1 MKSSLSVIAVF
12 IAAAC
17 AYGAHAQTEDIKYE
31 APPRVSPDRVLGPA
45 LLRSGNHRVR
55 EEVRTRATWL
65 EFEIES
71 DFGSYKAL
79 SIPMVAVRVHEIRTL
94 AQAVDQFRRNN
105 QQLAESLRGK
115 LEVGAD
121 SFVDILTSPL
131 STSSQI
137 VKQFRVNVART
148 FEELREGSPEAAE
161 KSADE
166 RSIYDGFEPGDPI
179 LASHKRNVASQLDLD
194 FYSSNPRV
202 QEFLDTVAAARGAGR
217 VSAGVV
223 TISLPRGQEFRP
235 AGGRVDASVRA
246 AMTHNTINQLYAR
259 NFDRLVSSGVPEE
272 LANAFLSHPVLSP
285 SHKTMLTEQVAYLD
299 GVENRGALLRAAL
312 SAASEE
318 EALSFVQIGKLL
330 FAYRERS
337 GSLKSVA
344 AAGHMVLAIT
354 SDGAIA
360 VMLPLDVLYW
370 NRETREVF
378 SGLQAFARAKGFE
391 RHAIISSSI
400 ITESAKG
407 GLYALGFELEER
419 YLEAR

>member
-1 MKSSLSVIAVF
+1 MKPSLSLIAVF
-12 IAAAC
+12 VAVAC
-17 AYGAHAQTEDIKYE
+17 AHSAYAQTEDIKYE

-55 EEVRTRATWL
+55 DEVRTRANWL

-79 SIPMVAVRVHEIRTL
+79 SIAMVAVRVHEIRTL
-94 AQAVDQFRRNN
+94 AQAVDEFRRDN
-105 QQLAESLRGK
+105 QQLADSLRGK

-131 STSSQI
+131 STSAQI
-137 VKQFRVNVART
+137 VKQFRVNVAKT
-148 FEELREGSPEAAE
+148 FDELREGSSETRGE
-161 KSADE
+161 SVDE
-166 RSIYDGFEPGDPI
+166 RSIYHSFEPGDPI

-223 TISLPRGQEFRP
+223 TISLPQSHEFRP

-285 SHKTMLTEQVAYLD
+285 SHKTKLTEQVAHLD

-312 SAASEE
+312 SASSEE
-318 EALSFVQIGKLL
+318 EALSFVQVGTLL
-330 FAYRERS
+330 FAFQERS
-337 GSLKSVA
+337 GSLKSIA
-344 AAGHMVLAIT
+344 AAGHMVLATT

-370 NRETREVF
+370 NRETRKVF
-378 SGLQAFARAKGFE
+378 SGLQAFARAKGFKK
-391 RHAIISSSI
+391 HAIISSSI
-400 ITESAKG
+400 ITESAKS

-419 YLEAR
+419 YLENR

>member
-1 MKSSLSVIAVF
+1 MKTSLYVTAVF
-12 IAAAC
+12 IAAAW
-17 AYGAHAQTEDIKYE
+17 AYDSYAQTEDIKYE

-55 EEVRTRATWL
+55 EDVRTRENWL

-94 AQAVDQFRRNN
+94 AQAVDEFRRNN

-137 VKQFRVNVART
+137 VKQFRFNVAKT
-148 FEELREGSPEAAE
+148 FEELREGSLETAGE
-161 KSADE
+161 SVEE
-166 RSIYDGFEPGDPI
+166 RTIYHGFEPGDPI

-223 TISLPRGQEFRP
+223 TISLPRDQEFRP
-235 AGGRVDASVRA
+235 AGGRVDASVRT

-259 NFDRLVSSGVPEE
+259 NFDRLVSSGVPEA

-285 SHKTMLTEQVAYLD
+285 SHKTILTEQVAYLD

-318 EALSFVQIGKLL
+318 EALSFEQIGKLL

-337 GSLKSVA
+337 GALRSIV

-354 SDGAIA
+354 GDGAIA

-378 SGLQAFARAKGFE
+378 SGLQAFARSKGFK
-391 RHAIISSSI
+391 RHVVISSSI
-400 ITESAKG
+400 ITESAKR

>member
-1 MKSSLSVIAVF
+1 MKSSLPLIAF
-12 IAAAC
+12 FLAALC
-17 AYGAHAQTEDIKYE
+17 AHDAYAQTEDIKHE
-31 APPRVSPDRVLGPA
+31 APPRVSPGRVLGPA
-45 LLRSGNHRVR
+45 LLSSGNHRVR
-55 EEVRTRATWL
+55 DEVRTRENWL

-71 DFGSYKAL
+71 DFGSYTAL

-94 AQAVDQFRRNN
+94 AQAVEQFRRNN
-105 QQLAESLRGK
+105 QQLAESLRGM

-121 SFVDILTSPL
+121 SVGDILTSPL
-131 STSSQI
+131 STTSQI
-137 VKQFRVNVART
+137 VKQFQVNVGKT
-148 FEELREGSPEAAE
+148 FDELREGSPEAE
-161 KSADE
+161 GKSAGG

-202 QEFLDTVAAARGAGR
+202 QEFLDTVAAARGAGQ

-223 TISLPRGQEFRP
+223 TISLPQGQVYRP
-235 AGGRVDASVRA
+235 AGGQVDSSVRA
-246 AMTHNTINQLYAR
+246 AMTHNTIRQLYAR
-259 NFDRLVSSGVPEE
+259 NLDRLVSSGVPEE
-272 LANAFLSHPVLSP
+272 LANSFLSHPVLSP
-285 SHKTMLTEQVAYLD
+285 SHKTRLTEQVAHLD

-312 SAASEE
+312 SAGSEE

-330 FAYRERS
+330 FAYNERS
-337 GSLKSVA
+337 GSLKSIVS
-344 AAGHMVLAIT
+344 AGHMVLAT
-354 SDGAIA
+354 TRDGAIA

-378 SGLQAFARAKGFE
+378 SGLQAFARAKGFK

-400 ITESAKG
+400 ITESAKS

-419 YLEAR
+419 YLEVR